1 MIVLGLLNLVLGT
14 VYTCYGLMTIVD
26 LRRGWATRGPSHF
39 GFAWLAMAF
48 TCGPHHLDHAAHL
61 LIAGRPGTSLEL
73 LAVVI
78 GLPAGVCWFLL
89 RVEALN
95 GGRGDRPIAGTP
107 WWLAGAPVV
116 GVVYGGMLLVSL
128 GTIARGDS
136 FRAEI
141 LPNLLLVGLYGA
153 IGVVLATTQ
162 LRNHAITGGWSL
174 SGVSLSA
181 VMLTCAAMHGVYA
194 GHAQR
199 GTFAVDIHGLTI
211 DTLSVPAA
219 VYFLWVVLS
228 LHRGH
233 LRDWNDTH
241 PAPAAVAA

>member
-39 GFAWLAMAF
+39 GLAWLAMAF

-61 LIAGRPGTSLEL
+61 LLAGRPGTGLEL
-73 LAVVI
+73 LTVVV

-89 RVEALN
+89 RVEALY
-95 GGRGDRPIAGTP
+95 GGRGDRPIRGTP
-107 WWLAGAPVV
+107 WWIGLAPLV
-116 GVVYGGMLLVSL
+116 GVVYGALVLVSL
-128 GTIARGDS
+128 TTIARGHDL
-136 FRAEI
+136 RPEI
-141 LPNLLLVGLYGA
+141 LPNVLLVGLYGA
-153 IGVVLATTQ
+153 IGLVLATTQ
-162 LRNHAITGGWSL
+162 LRDHVITGGWSL

-199 GTFAVDIHGLTI
+199 GTFGVDIHGFTI

-233 LRDWNDTH
+233 LRDWNDAA
-241 PAPAAVAA
+241 APAAVAA